1 METQIIKKSNPIYI
15 LARSN
20 ENNKIA
26 YFYGA
31 MII

>member
-1 METQIIKKSNPIYI
+1 METQIIEKSNPIYI